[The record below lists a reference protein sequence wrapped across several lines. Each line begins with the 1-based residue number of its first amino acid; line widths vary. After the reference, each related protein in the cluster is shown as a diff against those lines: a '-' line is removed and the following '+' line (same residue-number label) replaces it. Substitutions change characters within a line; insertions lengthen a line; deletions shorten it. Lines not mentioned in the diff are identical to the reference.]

1 MRHRAVKR
9 QPSHRRGDNGAEG
22 ASRTLTAVAPRS
34 RLVGR
39 AEEQARIG
47 DLLTRA
53 PLVTVMGPGGVG
65 KTRLAHEVA
74 PTATVVELAD
84 LPIGADLDA
93 VCGQVGYETPE
104 AAAVALG
111 ERGALVV
118 LDGCEHVLEA
128 ARAFLVRFLAG
139 TTAPRVLATSRTPL
153 RVDGEHVVV
162 LEPLEA
168 DDAAALFLDRAD
180 AAGAS
185 WVRTPE
191 TLAAVDALCRRLDGL
206 PLAIE
211 LAAAR
216 SRAIA
221 PATLLQ
227 HLDDRLNVLHGVGAA
242 VDVSVALLDDEE
254 RRAFRTLGVF
264 AGAFDVELARAVIGT
279 ADRLHVVDL
288 LSHLVD
294 RSLVVAAH
302 HGPATRYRL
311 LELLRDHAVAL
322 LVDAGEWEAAHDR
335 FVDAMAAEADRI
347 VADGVA
353 GWSGDLLARV
363 DTHLRNLFAA
373 IDWCVEHDASPV
385 RAHRLVLPLFVAC
398 HQSRS
403 IEVLAAGER
412 VLRRWPAGGAG
423 RAEVLAV
430 LATAAV
436 VSGNVARA
444 GQLGGEAT
452 ADPDA
457 TAIAHLVAERAL
469 GFAAR
474 GAGDLESAGVHLGRG
489 RAAATSLGAR
499 SFGRELAGFEAS
511 VLDLQGRT
519 DDALALVAGALDDAL
534 ADGDT
539 LTEAWLRLVATA
551 AHVRA
556 GRWDDARAQLTA
568 AHAAARSGSY
578 PWWAGAIL
586 RMQAAVAERWDPA
599 RWLEALESGVA
610 AGSVGEVAL
619 TLRAAAATA
628 AHHGLADLADELLD
642 AAPWSR
648 ELTVLPELYPD
659 AVRRL
664 TERRPLRPPPP
675 DLLAAVA
682 TGRRLLAGTPSA
694 TPTEAS
700 APSLR
705 RDGEA
710 WTATYDGRTVV
721 LRDRKGIADL
731 ARLLT
736 APGTEVHCLELIG
749 GSDLGGP
756 GPALDERARREYE
769 RRIRDLQADIDEAR
783 SANDPHRAERAEA
796 ELDAL
801 VEQLS
806 EAFGL
811 GGRVRTTGSAAE
823 RARSTV
829 TARIR
834 AAIRGVAEVHPELG
848 RHLDNAVRTGTW
860 CAYRPESESAW
871 SVTP

>member
-1 MRHRAVKR
+1 M
-9 QPSHRRGDNGAEG
+9 
-22 ASRTLTAVAPRS
+22 VAPRS

-39 AEEQARIG
+39 AEERARID

-53 PLVTVMGPGGVG
+53 PLVTITGPGGVG
-65 KTRLAHEVA
+65 KTRLALEVA
-74 PTATVVELAD
+74 SAASHVELGD
-84 LPIGADLDA
+84 LPVDADVDA
-93 VCGQVGYETPE
+93 VSGQVGYETPE

-111 ERGALVV
+111 ERGALLV
-118 LDGCEHVLEA
+118 LDGCEHVLDG
-128 ARAFLVRFLAG
+128 ARAFLARLLAG
-139 TTAPRVLATSRTPL
+139 EGAPRVLATSRTPL
-153 RVDGEHVVV
+153 GIDGEHVLV
-162 LEPLEA
+162 LDPLDA
-168 DDAAALFLDRAD
+168 DRAVELFLERSD
-180 AAGAS
+180 AAGAA
-185 WVRTPE
+185 WDRTAE
-191 TLAAVDALCRRLDGL
+191 TLVAVDALCRRLDGL

-227 HLDDRLNVLHGVGAA
+227 HVDDRLDILRGVGAA
-242 VDVSVALLDDEE
+242 IDVSVALLDDEE
-254 RRAFRTLGVF
+254 RRAFRALGVF
-264 AGAFDVELARAVIGT
+264 AGAFDVELAQAVIGA

-302 HGPATRYRL
+302 HGAATRYRL

-322 LVDAGEWEAAHDR
+322 LVEAGEWERDRDR
-335 FVDAMAAEADRI
+335 FVDAMAAESDRI

-373 IDWCVEHDASPV
+373 IDWCVDHDESPA

-403 IEVLAAGER
+403 VEVLAAGER
-412 VLRRWPAGGAG
+412 ILRRWPAGGPG

-436 VSGNVARA
+436 VSGNVTRAR
-444 GQLGGEAT
+444 QLGEDSI

-457 TAIAHLVAERAL
+457 TPIAHLVAERAL

-474 GAGDLESAGVHLGRG
+474 GAGDLHAAVAHLGRG
-489 RAAATSLGAR
+489 RAAATALGAR

-511 VLDLQGRT
+511 VLDLCGNG
-519 DDALALVAGALDDAL
+519 DGALRLVGHVLDDAL

-551 AHVRA
+551 AHARA
-556 GRWDDARAQLTA
+556 GRWDEARVELTA

-586 RMQAAVAERWDPA
+586 RMQAAVAEQWDPA

-610 AGSVGEVAL
+610 SGSVGEVAL

-628 AHHGLADLADELLD
+628 AHHGLDDLADALLD

-648 ELTVLPELYPD
+648 ELTVLPEVFPD

-664 TERRPLRPPPP
+664 EERRPLRPPPP
-675 DLLAAVA
+675 DLLTSVA
-682 TGRRLLAGTPSA
+682 RARKLLAEA
-694 TPTEAS
+694 PTESTSVPES
-700 APSLR
+700 APALR

-710 WTATYDGRTVV
+710 WTVTYAGRSVV
-721 LRDRKGIADL
+721 VRDRKGIADL
-731 ARLLT
+731 ARLLA

-749 GSDLGGP
+749 GSDLGGA

-769 RRIRDLQADIDEAR
+769 TRIRDLQLDIDDAR
-783 SANDPHRAERAEA
+783 SANDPMRAERAEV

-806 EAFGL
+806 DAFGL
-811 GGRVRTTGSAAE
+811 GGRVRATGSAAE

-834 AAIRGVAEVHPELG
+834 AAIRSVAEVHPELG

-860 CAYRPESESAW
+860 CAYRPESALAW
-871 SVTP
+871 AVSR